1 MPFLTDGP
9 SFSLTVTCPS
19 CAHLSASLFP
29 PLELLSKYLSVSL
42 KKQFFCKNC
51 PGDSSPEVLPSSL
64 TLRVLV
70 LALAVP
76 LSQHIL
82 VYSFVITKELDQ
94 LLGALG
100 SSSFIPFLSYIPRKL
115 ARVPSEMVLLCH
127 VLVCLPI

>member
-1 MPFLTDGP
+1 MVLL
-9 SFSLTVTCPS
+9 SHSLLRAPHVPTCLPLCS
-19 CAHLSASLFP
+19 LYLNSHPHLSVA
-29 PLELLSKYLSVSL
+29 L
-42 KKQFFCKNC
+42 KNQFFRKNC
-51 PGDSSPEVLPSSL
+51 PGDSSPEVFLSSL

-70 LALAVP
+70 LVRAVP

-100 SSSFIPFLSYIPRKL
+100 SSSFIPPLSLIPRKL